1 MAFRIPGSRPGGLGL
16 AVAGL
21 ALSGCGVLS
30 GGVYDAPLPGGA
42 DVGDDPMTV
51 TAEFTDVLDLVPQSS
66 VKVDNVA
73 VGRVTDITLSADGRT
88 AEVEMEVRGDLD
100 LPGDTVA
107 RLQQTSLL
115 GEKYVALIRPDGA
128 APAPEGATGTVR
140 AAALTDGAVL
150 STGETDAAATA
161 EQVLGALSLVLNGGG
176 VAQFQE
182 ISREL
187 QQIGGGRTEEVRAF
201 LGELNRFVG
210 VLDRRRDAITGAI
223 DGLARLGKSL
233 DGDREQIATVLDD
246 LSPGMA
252 VLAEQRPQ
260 LTRML
265 TALDRLSKVTV
276 RTLDAS
282 QADMVRDLELLD
294 PILSELAKAGADL
307 PHALEILLTY
317 PFPNSVMGAI
327 RGDYVNV
334 FMTTNFRTLP
344 AGCAAIG
351 CWWPQ
356 PSAGSPAVGSGRVS
370 GTADPPP
377 AILPPT
383 DTATPGIPS
392 PTVPGPSI
400 LPTEPTGSATGS
412 ASPSPSPSGSSGT
425 PSPSGSETPGESG
438 SPGSAG
444 PEGGR

>member
-1 MAFRIPGSRPGGLGL
+1 MAIRLAGVGLS
-16 AVAGL
+16 VAAL

-51 TAEFTDVLDLVPQSS
+51 TAEFSDVLDLVPQSS

-100 LPGDTVA
+100 LPGDTLA

-115 GEKYVALIRPDGA
+115 GEKYVALIRPDTSKPGSV
-128 APAPEGATGTVR
+128 T
-140 AAALTDGAVL
+140 AAALADGAVL

-187 QQIGGGRTEEVRAF
+187 QQVGGEGRTEDVRAF
-201 LGELNRFVG
+201 LDELNRFVG

-233 DGDREQIATVLDD
+233 DDDREQIVTILDD

-276 RTLDAS
+276 RTLNAS
-282 QADMVRDLELLD
+282 QKDMVRDLELLD

-317 PFPNSVMGAI
+317 PFPDSVMGAI
-327 RGDYVNV
+327 RGDYLNV

-356 PSAGSPAVGSGRVS
+356 PSAGSPAVGSGRSS
-370 GTADPPP
+370 GSGQPPP
-377 AILPPT
+377 AILPST

-392 PTVPGPSI
+392 STVPGPSI
-400 LPTEPTGSATGS
+400 LPTDPTDPTDPTGSTG
-412 ASPSPSPSGSSGT
+412 SPSPSGSSGSA
-425 PSPSGSETPGESG
+425 SPSGSATSESG
-438 SPGSAG
+438 STGSAG
-444 PEGGR
+444 PEGDQ

>member
-1 MAFRIPGSRPGGLGL
+1 MTIRLAGIGLALAGLG
-16 AVAGL
+16 
-21 ALSGCGVLS
+21 LSGCGILS

-100 LPGDTVA
+100 LPGATVA

-115 GEKYVALIRPDGA
+115 GEKYVALIRPDDTAPDATGPGA
-128 APAPEGATGTVR
+128 AT
-140 AAALTDGAVL
+140 AALTDGAVL

-187 QQIGGGRTEEVRAF
+187 QQVGGEGRTEDVRAF
-201 LGELNRFVG
+201 LDELDRFVG

-223 DGLARLGKSL
+223 DGLARLGKAL

-246 LSPGMA
+246 LSPGLA

-265 TALDRLSKVTV
+265 SALDRLSTVTV

-282 QADMVRDLELLD
+282 QKDMVRDLELLD

-327 RGDYVNV
+327 RGDYLNV
-334 FMTTNFRTLP
+334 YMTTNFRTLP

-356 PSAGSPAVGSGRVS
+356 PSAGSPAVGSGRSS
-370 GTADPPP
+370 GAGTPPP

-383 DTATPGIPS
+383 DTATPGIAS

-400 LPTEPTGSATGS
+400 LPTEPTGPSGSGTG
-412 ASPSPSPSGSSGT
+412 SPSPSGSSGSS
-425 PSPSGSETPGESG
+425 SPSGSDTPRESG
-438 SPGSAG
+438 STGSAG
-444 PEGGR
+444 PEGGQ

>member
-1 MAFRIPGSRPGGLGL
+1 MAFRLASVGLGL
-16 AVAGL
+16 AGL

-51 TAEFTDVLDLVPQSS
+51 TAEFADVLDLVPQSS

-88 AEVEMEVRGDLD
+88 AEVEMEVRSDLD

-115 GEKYVALIRPDGA
+115 GEKYVALIRPDAAVPGA
-128 APAPEGATGTVR
+128 AGAGTSTV
-140 AAALTDGAVL
+140 ALTDGAVL

-187 QQIGGGRTEEVRAF
+187 QQVGGGRTEEVRAF

-233 DGDREQIATVLDD
+233 DGDRDQIATVLDD

-282 QADMVRDLELLD
+282 QKDMVRDLELLD

-317 PFPNSVMGAI
+317 PFPDSVMGAI
-327 RGDYVNV
+327 KGDYLNV

-356 PSAGSPAVGSGRVS
+356 PSAGSPAAGSGRVS

-383 DTATPGIPS
+383 NTATPGIPS

-400 LPTEPTGSATGS
+400 LPTDPTGSGTG
-412 ASPSPSPSGSSGT
+412 SPSPSGSSGT
-425 PSPSGSETPGESG
+425 PSPSGSDSPSESG
-438 SPGSAG
+438 STGSADQ
-444 PEGGR
+444 EGGQ

>member
-1 MAFRIPGSRPGGLGL
+1 MAIRIPGVRPAIGLTL
-16 AVAGL
+16 AGL
-21 ALSGCGVLS
+21 ALSSCGVLS

-42 DVGDDPMTV
+42 DVGDEPMTV
-51 TAEFTDVLDLVPQSS
+51 TAEFADVLDLVPQSS

-73 VGRVTDITLSADGRT
+73 VGRVTDITLSPDGRT

-115 GEKYVALIRPDGA
+115 GEKYVALVRPDDATPGA
-128 APAPEGATGTVR
+128 GGSSDSGVS
-140 AAALTDGAVL
+140 AAVLSDGAVL

-182 ISREL
+182 ISHEL
-187 QQIGGGRTEEVRAF
+187 QQVGGGRTEEVRAF
-201 LGELNRFVG
+201 LDQLNRFVG

-233 DGDREQIATVLDD
+233 DGDRDQIAAVLDD

-282 QADMVRDLELLD
+282 QKDMVRDLELLD

-327 RGDYVNV
+327 KGDYLNV

-356 PSAGSPAVGSGRVS
+356 PSAGSPAVGSGRS
-370 GTADPPP
+370 SRPDQPPP
-377 AILPPT
+377 AILPST

-400 LPTEPTGSATGS
+400 LPSDPTGSSGPGTG
-412 ASPSPSPSGSSGT
+412 SPSPSGSSGT
-425 PSPSGSETPGESG
+425 PSPSGSDVPSG
-438 SPGSAG
+438 SGPTGSASAA
-444 PEGGR
+444 GGQ

>member
-1 MAFRIPGSRPGGLGL
+1 MAIRLAGVGLS
-16 AVAGL
+16 VAAL

-51 TAEFTDVLDLVPQSS
+51 TAEFSDVLDLVPQSS

-100 LPGDTVA
+100 LPGDTLA

-115 GEKYVALIRPDGA
+115 GEKYVALIRPDTSKPGSV
-128 APAPEGATGTVR
+128 T
-140 AAALTDGAVL
+140 AAALADGAVL

-187 QQIGGGRTEEVRAF
+187 QQVGGEGRTEDVRAF
-201 LGELNRFVG
+201 LDELNRFVG

-233 DGDREQIATVLDD
+233 DDDREQIVTVLDD

-276 RTLDAS
+276 RTLNAS
-282 QADMVRDLELLD
+282 QKDMVRDLELLD

-317 PFPNSVMGAI
+317 PFPDSVMGAI
-327 RGDYVNV
+327 RGDYLNV

-356 PSAGSPAVGSGRVS
+356 PSAGSPAVGSGRSS
-370 GTADPPP
+370 GSGQPPP
-377 AILPPT
+377 AILPST

-392 PTVPGPSI
+392 STVPGPSI
-400 LPTEPTGSATGS
+400 LPTDPTDPTDPTGSTG
-412 ASPSPSPSGSSGT
+412 SPSPSGSSGSA
-425 PSPSGSETPGESG
+425 SPSGSATSESG
-438 SPGSAG
+438 STGSAG
-444 PEGGR
+444 PEGDQ

>member
-1 MAFRIPGSRPGGLGL
+1 MAIRLAGVGLS
-16 AVAGL
+16 VAAL

-51 TAEFTDVLDLVPQSS
+51 TAEFSDVLDLVPQSS

-100 LPGDTVA
+100 LPGDTLA

-115 GEKYVALIRPDGA
+115 GEKYVALIRPDTSKPGSV
-128 APAPEGATGTVR
+128 T
-140 AAALTDGAVL
+140 AAALADGAVL

-187 QQIGGGRTEEVRAF
+187 QQVGGEGRTEDVRAF
-201 LGELNRFVG
+201 LDELNRFVG

-233 DGDREQIATVLDD
+233 DDDREQIVTVLDD

-276 RTLDAS
+276 RTLNAS
-282 QADMVRDLELLD
+282 QKDMVRDLELLD

-317 PFPNSVMGAI
+317 PFPDSVMGAI
-327 RGDYVNV
+327 RGDYLNV

-356 PSAGSPAVGSGRVS
+356 PSAGSPAVGSGRSS
-370 GTADPPP
+370 GSGQPPP
-377 AILPPT
+377 AILPST

-392 PTVPGPSI
+392 STVPGPSI
-400 LPTEPTGSATGS
+400 LPTGPTDPTDPTGSTG
-412 ASPSPSPSGSSGT
+412 SPSPSGSSGSA
-425 PSPSGSETPGESG
+425 SPSGSATSESG
-438 SPGSAG
+438 STGSAG
-444 PEGGR
+444 PEGDQ